1 MKKKR
6 NNISK
11 IWTWLSFVVF
21 ALIILLMGTALVKKQ
36 SPEIILQSL
45 FATGAGNSTVEDF
58 SELSKEQLID
68 RASVLQIEVDSLKG
82 VINDYKERFG
92 FASAIVSVDNK
103 TLNMRSKPSLKGKII
118 FRIPN
123 KSSVAVIE
131 YDTEE
136 KYIDGAKGRWCKV
149 NYAGSKGWVWGN
161 YLKMEH

>member
-11 IWTWLSFVVF
+11 FWTWLSFVVF

-36 SPEIILQSL
+36 SPGTILQSL
-45 FATGAGNSTVEDF
+45 YSSSADNGAERDLSD
-58 SELSKEQLID
+58 LSKEQLID
-68 RASVLQIEVDSLKG
+68 RASALQIEADSLKG

-92 FASAIVSVDNK
+92 FASAIVRVDNK
-103 TLNMRSKPSLKGKII
+103 TLNMRSEPSLKGRVI

-123 KSSVAVIE
+123 ESGVAVIE

-149 NYAGSKGWVWGN
+149 NYAGSIGWVWGN
-161 YLKMEH
+161 YLKMER